1 MEDGKI
7 KTEEERMQEI
17 EAVEANVKCMKDF
30 TSPEQLYEELIR
42 SIRKYH
48 PSTDISMYGEPFSIC
63 RQVAII
69 FADTSRYIGLS
80 SPNLDTARG

>member
-30 TSPEQLYEELIR
+30 TSPD
-42 SIRKYH
+42 SCMK
-48 PSTDISMYGEPFSIC
+48 
-63 RQVAII
+63 
-69 FADTSRYIGLS
+69 
-80 SPNLDTARG
+80 N

>member
-30 TSPEQLYEELIR
+30 T
-42 SIRKYH
+42 
-48 PSTDISMYGEPFSIC
+48 
-63 RQVAII
+63 RQEMI
-69 FADTSRYIGLS
+69 F
-80 SPNLDTARG
+80 